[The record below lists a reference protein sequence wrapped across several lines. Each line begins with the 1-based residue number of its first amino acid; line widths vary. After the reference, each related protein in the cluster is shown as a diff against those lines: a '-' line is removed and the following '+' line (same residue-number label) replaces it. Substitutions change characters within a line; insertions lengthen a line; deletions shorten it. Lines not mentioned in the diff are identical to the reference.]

1 MMCYGHSKNPVDS
14 IMKLVHHTCT
24 WLYMDVTA
32 MIDVL
37 MELVLKD
44 GPSLTRLEIMIKLFN
59 VTYQES

>member
-1 MMCYGHSKNPVDS
+1 
-14 IMKLVHHTCT
+14 
-24 WLYMDVTA
+24 MDVTA